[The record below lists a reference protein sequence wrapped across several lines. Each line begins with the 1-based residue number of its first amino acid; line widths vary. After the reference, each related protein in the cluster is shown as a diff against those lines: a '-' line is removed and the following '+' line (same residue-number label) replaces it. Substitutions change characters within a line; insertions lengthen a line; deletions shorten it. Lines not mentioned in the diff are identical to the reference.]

1 MSKRPYV
8 PWMTRNDEDI
18 LEYMADHE
26 TALSPVGAP
35 SNPDLDLDGNAGF
48 VLLRRLPRLF
58 AAGLVEETEAGHYAL
73 AQKGR
78 EYLAGD
84 LDADDLDTP
93 DGTG

>member
-26 TALSPVGAP
+26 TTLSPVGGP
-35 SNPDLDLDGNAGF
+35 SDSDLDLDGNVAF

-58 AAGLVEETEAGHYAL
+58 AAGLVEETEAGHYAI
-73 AQKGR
+73 AEKGQA
-78 EYLAGD
+78 YLAGD

-93 DGTG
+93 EEAG

>member
-1 MSKRPYV
+1 MSERPYV

-26 TALSPVGAP
+26 TTLSPVGAP
-35 SNPDLDLDGNAGF
+35 PDPDLDLDGPATF

-78 EYLAGD
+78 AYLSGD
-84 LDADDLDTP
+84 LDAQDLDTP
-93 DGTG
+93 EEAG